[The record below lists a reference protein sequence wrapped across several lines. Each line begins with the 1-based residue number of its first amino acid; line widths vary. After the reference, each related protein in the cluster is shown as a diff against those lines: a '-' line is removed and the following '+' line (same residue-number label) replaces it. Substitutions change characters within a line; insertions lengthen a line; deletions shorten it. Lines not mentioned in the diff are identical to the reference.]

1 MKLKICILLF
11 TFSMIQI
18 FATGQEPDK
27 IIINNKE
34 YDLLNNPLE
43 KYFEEH
49 PDDHPIYGNKLS
61 EFKQYKNG
69 EQMIYFSTSNSRDY
83 IATFK
88 IENAVLSLVDLTIR
102 DLNSEKENFVSVY
115 KKLFGD
121 QKVILN
127 YSGIL
132 VIPTGKLIKAAN
144 FGYSSLHE
152 QYTLMT
158 INNDMVVKEKELN
171 KDDFIEFKFR
181 QFDQY
186 KNTEEYK
193 IRLKNYIQDWEESK
207 KSELS
212 KENTRRMSKKEIAAL
227 KKEYEQP
234 PTEDYI
240 NGYFFAVD
248 NPDFVI
254 VDY

>member
-1 MKLKICILLF
+1 MKLKIFILLF
-11 TFSMIQI
+11 TFSIVQI

-102 DLNSEKENFVSVY
+102 DLNSEKEHFVSVY

-121 QKVILN
+121 QKIVLN

-132 VIPTGKLIKAAN
+132 VIPTGKLIKAAD

-152 QYTLMT
+152 QYKLIT
-158 INNDMVVKEKELN
+158 INNDTVVREKDLN
-171 KDDFIEFKFR
+171 KDDFIKFKFR
-181 QFDQY
+181 QFYQY

-193 IRLKNYIQDWEESK
+193 IRLKNYIKDWEESK

-212 KENTRRMSKKEIAAL
+212 KENTKGMSKKEITAL

-240 NGYFFAVD
+240 NGYFFTVD

>member
-1 MKLKICILLF
+1 MKLKLFILLF
-11 TFSMIQI
+11 TFSLIKI

-43 KYFEEH
+43 GYLERH
-49 PDDHPIYGNKLS
+49 PDDHPVFGPKLP
-61 EFKQYKNG
+61 EFQKYKNG
-69 EQMIYFSTSNSRDY
+69 ERMLSFSTSNDRDY
-83 IATFK
+83 IATFI
-88 IENAVLSLVDLTIR
+88 IENNVLSLIDIKIP
-102 DLNSEKENFVSVY
+102 DLNSDNEDYISVFQ
-115 KKLFGD
+115 KLFGNR
-121 QKVILN
+121 KIVLN

-132 VIPTGKLIKAAN
+132 VIPTGKLIEAAS

-152 QYTLMT
+152 QYKLIT
-158 INNDMVVKEKELN
+158 INNDTMVKEKDLN
-171 KDDFIEFKFR
+171 KDDFIKFKFR
-181 QFDQY
+181 QFAQY
-186 KNTEEYK
+186 RKTEEYK
-193 IRLKNYIQDWEESK
+193 SEFKKYIEEWEYRK

-212 KENTRRMSKKEIAAL
+212 EENTKGMSKKEITAL
-227 KKEYEQP
+227 KKGYEQP

-240 NGYFFAVD
+240 NGYFFATG

>member
-1 MKLKICILLF
+1 MKFKILILLSI
-11 TFSMIQI
+11 FSIIQI

-88 IENAVLSLVDLTIR
+88 IENAVLSLVDLKIR
-102 DLNSEKENFVSVY
+102 DLNSEKEDFVSVY

-121 QKVILN
+121 QKIVLN

-132 VIPTGKLIKAAN
+132 VVPTGKLIEAAD

-152 QYTLMT
+152 QYQLMT
-158 INNDMVVKEKELN
+158 INKDTVVREKDLN
-171 KDDFIEFKFR
+171 KDDFIKFKFR
-181 QFDQY
+181 QFAQY
-186 KNTEEYK
+186 KKTEEYK
-193 IRLKNYIQDWEESK
+193 TEFKKYIQDWEESK

-227 KKEYEQP
+227 KKKYEQP

-240 NGYFFAVD
+240 NGYFFTVD